1 MDLGIAGERALV
13 VGGSYGIGYE
23 SAKALIDEG
32 AQVTVASRDAD
43 NLAKAADGLKQA
55 TGKAVETQV
64 ADIFKPADVDALA
77 GALKAGGD
85 SLDMLI
91 CAVGGSQ
98 RKAFAE
104 LTDEEWL
111 HNYQFNVLGAVRVVR
126 AMLPLLRKSGN
137 GRVVLLGAA
146 AARMP
151 YPHQIVSNV
160 HKAGVLALTKTLAV
174 ELAGD
179 GIRVNSVCPGRT
191 LTPLWIN
198 RSNNIAKE
206 RGVDPQAVIDEFS
219 EEIPMGRFGTPDETA
234 SMVVFLASHRS
245 SYVTGQSVNVDGGIA
260 RGLL

>member
-32 AQVTVASRDAD
+32 ADVMVASRDAD
-43 NLAKAADGLKQA
+43 NLSKAADGLKQA
-55 TGKAVETQV
+55 TGTSIDTTV
-64 ADIFKPADVDALA
+64 ADILQAGDVDKLA
-77 GALKAGGD
+77 AWVAERTD
-85 SLDMLI
+85 SLDILVS
-91 CAVGGSQ
+91 AVGGSQ

-104 LTDEEWL
+104 LSDEEWL

-126 AMLPLLRKSGN
+126 AMLPLLRKSGK

-160 HKAGVLALTKTLAV
+160 HKAGVLSLTKTLAV

-206 RGVDPQAVIDEFS
+206 RGVDPQVVIEEFS

-234 SMVVFLASHRS
+234 AMVVFLASNKA